1 MKRVVLLAGHN
12 FQDQGCQVKIDGSV
26 ITEFNL
32 TTWLVSE
39 VFKKER
45 LMNVDLIAKAR
56 NDYRDL
62 VSEVNTLNADILIS
76 CHFNA
81 ANGVAQGTEVLH
93 AASSIK
99 GKTLAGVAQNIFVK
113 NLKLNSRG
121 LKPTTPDMRGGKIL
135 NKTKPVAILLEP
147 FFLDSVKSIEELWDL
162 LEKTADSIVE
172 ILEYLEKNEL

>member
-1 MKRVVLLAGHN
+1 MKRVILLSGHN
-12 FQDQGCQVKIDGSV
+12 FIDKGCQVKLDGET
-26 ITEFNL
+26 INEWDL
-32 TTWLVSE
+32 TNWLVAE
-39 VFKKER
+39 VFKRER
-45 LMNVDLIAKAR
+45 LMEVDLVAKAR
-56 NDYRDL
+56 NDYNDL
-62 VSEVNTLNADILIS
+62 VTEVNSLNGDVLIS

-81 ANGVAQGTEVLH
+81 ANGIAQGTEVLH
-93 AASSIK
+93 AASSDK
-99 GKTLAGVAQNIFVK
+99 GKKLARVAQNIFVK

-121 LKPTTPDMRGGKIL
+121 LKPTTPNMRGGTIL

>member
-12 FQDQGCQVKIDGSV
+12 FQDGGCKVKLDGAV
-26 ITEFNL
+26 ISEFNL

-45 LMNVDLIAKAR
+45 LINVDLIAKAR

-93 AASSIK
+93 SSKSVK
-99 GKTLAGVAQNIFVK
+99 GKKLAQIAQDILVK
-113 NLKLNSRG
+113 NLKLNDRG
-121 LKPTTPDMRGGKIL
+121 LKATSPDMRGGSIL

-147 FFLDSVKSIEELWDL
+147 FFLDACTSMKELVSYMDATAESIIQL
-162 LEKTADSIVE
+162 
-172 ILEYLEKNEL
+172 LEYLEKNEL